1 MINKRT
7 IFGFACVLAALLIL
21 GNRALAVLMEKKE
34 ASGTLYL
41 SDLMNTHFIEGISY
55 LNFLITTPL
64 YILVGALG
72 LLFIIFGAIR
82 QK

>member
-7 IFGFACVLAALLIL
+7 IFGFICVLAALLIL
-21 GNRALAVLMEKKE
+21 GNQALANLMEKKE
-34 ASGTLYL
+34 ASETLYL
-41 SDLMNTHFIEGISY
+41 YDLMNTHLIEGISY